1 MGIWERVQRNFGYKN
16 NADEH
21 RAYDGGSD
29 FSSLFEVQDVTEK
42 TVLTIPTA
50 SDCVEKIS
58 GSIAQL
64 PIYLYREDKV
74 TGEVEKI
81 SDDHRMFLLNNEPN
95 EHLSAYDFKKQ
106 MVKDYLLHGHSHTY
120 IEKSGLEVE
129 ALYPLPVENIEV
141 KKLIKS
147 KGFNY
152 TSQVVYKIDHED
164 ADMTIEQV
172 FKPIELLSV
181 LRNTK
186 DGVRGIGI
194 LSQGKQTFELA
205 LNEND
210 YTANILNRG
219 ALPLGILETDGRL
232 TEPTAKRLRKSW
244 ESIYG
249 GAKNSG
255 KTVILE
261 EGLKYKPLSLSPK
274 DLGLQEGR
282 KISSEEICKL
292 FTVPPSLILGE
303 KGYGDSEQDNLH
315 FLKYCLAPILSCI
328 EHQLDRSLLLEDEK
342 LDGYYFRF
350 DITEMLRTTEKE
362 MYESIQL
369 GMNNGVLSINE
380 ARGKVDLPPLDKDF
394 IMMNLGNIFY
404 DKTTGE
410 FVVPNTG
417 QNIENSNSGDVEEND
432 DKIEKEDFAEVEE
445 TVEETSE
452 ETIEEE

>member
-1 MGIWERVQRNFGYKN
+1 MGIWEKVQRNFINRGV
-16 NADEH
+16 EEV
-21 RAYDGGSD
+21 RAYDGDAD
-29 FSSLFEVQDVTEK
+29 FSSLFEGQSVTEK

-50 SDCVEKIS
+50 SDCIEKIS

-64 PIYLYREDKV
+64 PVYLYREDEV

-81 SDDHRMFLLNNEPN
+81 NGDHRTFLLNNEPN
-95 EHLSAYDFKKQ
+95 EHLSAHDFKKQ
-106 MVKDYLLHGHSHTY
+106 MVKDYLLHGHSHTF
-120 IEKSGLEVE
+120 IQKSGLEVE
-129 ALYPLPVENIEV
+129 SLYPLPIENVEV

-152 TSQVVYKIDHED
+152 TSQVVYKINHED

-186 DGVRGIGI
+186 DGVKGIGI
-194 LSQGKQTFELA
+194 LTQGKQTFELA

-219 ALPLGILETDGRL
+219 ALPLGILETEGRL
-232 TEPTAKRLRKSW
+232 SEPTAKKLRKSW

-292 FTVPPSLILGE
+292 FAVPPSLILGE
-303 KGYGDSEQDNLH
+303 KGYGDAEQDNLH

-328 EHQLDRSLLLEDEK
+328 ESQLDRSLLLEDEK

-362 MYESIQL
+362 MYEAIKL
-369 GMNNGVLSINE
+369 GMDTGVLSINE
-380 ARGKVDLPPLDKDF
+380 GRSKVDLPPLDKDY
-394 IMMNLGNIFY
+394 IMLNLGNVFY
-404 DKTTGE
+404 DKATGE

-417 QNIENSNSGDVEEND
+417 QNMKTSEGEDEEND
-432 DKIEKEDFAEVEE
+432 DKIEKEDLAKADDEEVEE
-445 TVEETSE
+445 LKED
-452 ETIEEE
+452 